1 LEKDDQRRR
10 RRKKRSWRRRRKRKR
25 KEASGEREGPV
36 EARACQSKVKP
47 LTGTIG
53 V

>member
-10 RRKKRSWRRRRKRKR
+10 RRKKRSWRRRRKR

-36 EARACQSKVKP
+36 EARACQSKVKL